1 MPGPLL
7 GERHV
12 RSLLE
17 GALHAC
23 KEADQAEVVLSTSDE
38 ALTRFANNTIHQN
51 VSERNSSLRVRVV
64 MGKRIGVAMANSLE
78 AQALREAAKA
88 ACTIARFSEEN
99 ADFQSLPA
107 PAGRVAPVKEAF
119 AETTAATTPE
129 QRAKAVRTIIR
140 RAEASKLTAAGAY
153 STACEEL
160 AVANSL
166 GSFAYQPLTS
176 ADATVVVMG
185 ETSSGYGDRAA
196 INSAGL
202 DFEDLADEAC
212 GRATRSANPRDLEP
226 GEYEVVL
233 EPYAVS
239 EMLDYLAYVGFGAV
253 ALQDGRSFMAERLG
267 QRVTGE
273 SIDIFD
279 DGVDLRCFPLPFDFE
294 GVARQ
299 RVVLIERGV
308 AKGVVY
314 DSYTAAKQ
322 GVPNTGHAL
331 PAPNPMGPMP
341 GHLHLAPG
349 DKSLEEL
356 VGSIERGLWVS
367 RFHYVNVIRPLETII
382 TGMTRDGVW
391 WVERGE
397 VQYPVKNLRFSQNI
411 LEALDTVQGIGHDLK
426 LERGWFGGSLVPA
439 LKLGRFAFTGKTDF

>member
-64 MGKRIGVAMANSLE
+64 MGKRIGVAIANSLG
-78 AQALREAAKA
+78 AQALHEAAKA

-166 GSFAYQPLTS
+166 GSFAYQPLTGDGTIIARVAS
-176 ADATVVVMG
+176 TSNF
-185 ETSSGYGDRAA
+185 SSGWATTGVMMSETLAA
-196 INSAGL
+196 ESAYALAGLEGGGYGL
-202 DFEDLADEAC
+202 DFQYRTSTLGGSGQSYGPNLGAPYWFKLVRSGNNFTGYTSAD
-212 GRATRSANPRDLEP
+212 GTSWVQKGSTQTIPMTTT
-226 GEYEVVL
+226 V
-233 EPYAVS
+233 
-239 EMLDYLAYVGFGAV
+239 YVGLATTSGVNGQV
-253 ALQDGRSFMAERLG
+253 AT
-267 QRVTGE
+267 VT
-273 SIDIFD
+273 FD
-279 DGVDLRCFPLPFDFE
+279 
-294 GVARQ
+294 
-299 RVVLIERGV
+299 
-308 AKGVVY
+308 
-314 DSYTAAKQ
+314 
-322 GVPNTGHAL
+322 
-331 PAPNPMGPMP
+331 
-341 GHLHLAPG
+341 
-349 DKSLEEL
+349 
-356 VGSIERGLWVS
+356 
-367 RFHYVNVIRPLETII
+367 NVTI
-382 TGMTRDGVW
+382 TS
-391 WVERGE
+391 
-397 VQYPVKNLRFSQNI
+397 P
-411 LEALDTVQGIGHDLK
+411 
-426 LERGWFGGSLVPA
+426 
-439 LKLGRFAFTGKTDF
+439 